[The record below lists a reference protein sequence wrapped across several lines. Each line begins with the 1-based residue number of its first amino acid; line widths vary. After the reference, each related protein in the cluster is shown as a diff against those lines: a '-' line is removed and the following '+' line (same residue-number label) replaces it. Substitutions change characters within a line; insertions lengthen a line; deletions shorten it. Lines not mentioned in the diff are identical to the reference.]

1 MCRKNRHSA
10 LIDQNGALRYDSDKN
25 TQDCSNREGMK
36 PKSRHRSAG
45 IRTWVPP
52 VLRALSTCAPVALL
66 SAPTTFAQT
75 TEPAALAGGI
85 PAQPLAHALEAFA
98 NQTGLQLVYVSGV
111 VRSQRSHAVPA
122 GLSAP
127 DALARMLEGTGLKFE
142 FLTPRSI
149 RILATSVGPPT
160 QMGTALPVDER
171 LPEITVTANRREEY
185 AQHVPMTIQVMTEA
199 TLAKLNV
206 TSFDDFVPYLP
217 GVTAHG
223 VGPGQSNI
231 YVRGLATG
239 AGGEQL
245 TGVVGSFPNV
255 AVYLDE
261 QSAQLPSRN
270 LDVYAADLE
279 RVEILEGP
287 QGTLFGAGAEAG
299 VLRYITNKPKLDLT
313 EAKVTAGYA
322 TTVHG
327 GPSGSVTATLNI
339 SLIPDRFAVRLVVYN
354 EQRGGYID
362 NIPSTFARAPTDLGI
377 KFHLDGQVPA
387 NSVVLDNFSIAA
399 RDINPVTYQGAR
411 VEALYR
417 INEDWDALIAQ
428 SNQSIEADGVS
439 TEMAENALGE
449 SLPELSTQLFN
460 PSHDHD
466 HFGNTALTING
477 RIGALQL
484 LYAGSY
490 LARKVDQVQD
500 YTQYVRGGLYADY
513 YQCVNPGPTFA
524 AAQCFTP
531 SATWHDVVRNTHQSH
546 ELRLSTPNE
555 GRVRGVGGLFYENYR
570 IQENSDWSILT
581 ALPYFQP
588 IAPPTGYF
596 TLNGS
601 PLLPNGSLV
610 KFWSNGAVFVPSPVT
625 SINPDVRP
633 LGNGFF
639 NDITRGYTQRA
650 AYASLDVELI
660 PEAVKLTVGTRYS
673 RTNTLEVGSSVG
685 STGCWLL
692 FDRSVPNPCLNH
704 SYLVNIDAQHLDKT
718 YSGYTS
724 RASLSWKV
732 TEDALLY
739 YTWSQGFR
747 AGGFNRAPV
756 APLYESPLAA
766 NGLPWQAQAV
776 EHGGYVAAVNF
787 APDTLTN
794 NELGWKTQ
802 WMDRRLQWDGTLY
815 QEDWNQTQV
824 ALSEPG
830 LVDFGVI
837 VNGGSYRVRG
847 VETSGVARVATGLT
861 VEAAA
866 AWNHSE
872 LVRQA
877 TLLWRDGTPIDFSVL
892 RDSHGNPV
900 ANPSGPLGSP
910 LAGAPPFQ
918 GNIRVRYE
926 FGRYS
931 YRAFAQIGAVH
942 QSHSLATTFHLGQD
956 LQGNSTVYD
965 LSAFTTYGVALGVA
979 KGAWL
984 VQLYAENLSDTRA
997 QLYTNYSQFY
1007 RAITVNRPRT
1017 IGLHFSCSFES
1028 K

>member
-1 MCRKNRHSA
+1 
-10 LIDQNGALRYDSDKN
+10 
-25 TQDCSNREGMK
+25 MK
-36 PKSRHRSAG
+36 RRTRHRSTG

-52 VLRALSTCAPVALL
+52 VLRALSVCSPAALL
-66 SAPTTFAQT
+66 SAPATLAQAA
-75 TEPAALAGGI
+75 EPAAPASGI
-85 PAQPLAHALEAFA
+85 PAQPLARALEAFA

-111 VRSQRSHAVPA
+111 VRNQTSRAVPA
-122 GLSAP
+122 GLGAP
-127 DALARMLEGTGLKFE
+127 DALARMLEGTGLRFE
-142 FLTPRSI
+142 YLTPRSI

-160 QMGTALPVDER
+160 QPSAALPVDET
-171 LPEITVTANRREEY
+171 LPEVIVTANRREEKL
-185 AQHVPMTIQVMTEA
+185 QHVPMTLQVLTGA
-199 TLAKLNV
+199 TLTKLNV
-206 TSFDDFVPYLP
+206 TTFDDFVTYLP
-217 GVTAHG
+217 GVIAHG

-239 AGGEQL
+239 AGGEQV
-245 TGVVGSFPNV
+245 TGVIGSFPNV

-279 RVEILEGP
+279 RIEILEGP

-299 VLRYITNKPKLDLT
+299 VLRYITNKPKLDRT
-313 EAKVTAGYA
+313 ETKVNAGSAMTA
-322 TTVHG
+322 HG
-327 GPSGSVTATLNI
+327 GPSFSIDATLNI
-339 SLIPDRFAVRLVVYN
+339 PLIPDKLAVRGVIYS

-362 NIPSTFARAPTDLGI
+362 NVPATFARAPTDLGI
-377 KFHLDGQVPA
+377 ANHFGGQVPT
-387 NSVVLDNFSIAA
+387 NSVVLNNSSIAA
-399 RDINPVTYQGAR
+399 TDFNPVTYKGAR

-439 TEMAENALGE
+439 TEMAANALGE

-460 PSHDHD
+460 PSHDQD

-477 RIGALQL
+477 RIGVLKL

-490 LARKVDQVQD
+490 LVRNVDQVQD

-531 SATWHDVVRNTHQSH
+531 STTWHDVVRNTHQSH
-546 ELRLSTPNE
+546 ELRLSTPGE
-555 GRVRGVGGLFYENYR
+555 GRVHGVGGLFYENYR
-570 IQENSDWSILT
+570 IQEQSDWSILT
-581 ALPYFQP
+581 ALPYFHP
-588 IAPPTGYF
+588 IGPPTGYF

-610 KFWSNGAVFVPSPVT
+610 KSWSEGAVFVPSPVT

-660 PEAVKLTVGTRYS
+660 PETLTLTVGTRYS
-673 RTNTLEVGSSVG
+673 STNTSEVGSTVG

-692 FDRSVPNPCLNH
+692 FDPTVPNPCVNH
-704 SYLVNIDAQHLDKT
+704 SYLFNIDAQHLDKT
-718 YSGYTS
+718 YSGFTS

-747 AGGFNRAPV
+747 AGGFNRAPI
-756 APLYESPLAA
+756 APVYDSPLAA
-766 NGLPWQAQAV
+766 NGRPWQVQAG
-776 EHGGYVAAVNF
+776 EHGGYVASVGF

-794 NELGWKTQ
+794 NEFGWKTQ
-802 WMDRRLQWDGTLY
+802 WMDRRLQWNGAFY

-824 ALSEPG
+824 ALSELG
-830 LVDFGVI
+830 VVNFGVI

-861 VEAAA
+861 IEAGA

-877 TLLWRDGTPIDFSVL
+877 TLLWRDGTPIDFSTL
-892 RDSHGNPV
+892 SYPNGQPV

-931 YRAFAQIGAVH
+931 YKAFAQIGAVH
-942 QSHSLATTFHLGQD
+942 QSHSFATIFHLGQD

-965 LSAFTTYGVALGVA
+965 LPAFTTYGGALGVA
-979 KGAWL
+979 KGAWR
-984 VQLYAENLSDTRA
+984 VQLYAENLTDTRA
-997 QLYTNYSQFY
+997 QLYANYSQFY
-1007 RAITVNRPRT
+1007 KAITVNRPRT
-1017 IGLHFSCSFES
+1017 IGLRFSYSFDGE
-1028 K
+1028 

>member
-1 MCRKNRHSA
+1 MKRK
-10 LIDQNGALRYDSDKN
+10 
-25 TQDCSNREGMK
+25 
-36 PKSRHRSAG
+36 PPHRSAG
-45 IRTWVPP
+45 IKTLLSP
-52 VLRALSTCAPVALL
+52 VLRALSICSPAVLLGAPATL
-66 SAPTTFAQT
+66 AQAA
-75 TEPAALAGGI
+75 EPAAPAGGI
-85 PAQPLAHALEAFA
+85 PAQPLARALEAFA

-111 VRSQRSHAVPA
+111 VRNQRSHAVPA
-122 GLSAP
+122 GLGASES
-127 DALARMLEGTGLKFE
+127 LTRMLEGTHLTFE
-142 FLTPRSI
+142 YLTPRSI

-160 QMGTALPVDER
+160 RSSTALPVDEPV
-171 LPEITVTANRREEY
+171 PEVIVTANRREENL
-185 AQHVPMTIQVMTEA
+185 QHVPMTLQVLTGV

-206 TSFDDFVPYLP
+206 VTFDDFVTYLP
-217 GVTAHG
+217 GVIAHG

-279 RVEILEGP
+279 RIEILEGP

-322 TTVHG
+322 TTAHG

-339 SLIPDRFAVRLVVYN
+339 PLIPDRFAVRAVIYS

-362 NIPSTFARAPTDLGI
+362 NVPATFARAPTDLGI
-377 KFHLDGQVPA
+377 ANHLGGQVPT
-387 NSVVLDNFSIAA
+387 NSVVLNNSSIAA
-399 RDINPVTYQGAR
+399 RDINPVTYKGVR
-411 VEALYR
+411 LEALYR

-428 SNQSIEADGVS
+428 SNQSTEADGVS
-439 TEMAENALGE
+439 TEMAANALGE

-460 PSHDHD
+460 PSHDQD
-466 HFGNTALTING
+466 HFGNTAVTING
-477 RIGALQL
+477 RIGALKL

-490 LARKVDQVQD
+490 LARNVDQVQD

-524 AAQCFTP
+524 AARCFTP
-531 SATWHDVVRNTHQSH
+531 STTWHDVVRNTHQSH
-546 ELRLSTPNE
+546 ELRLSTPSE
-555 GRVRGVGGLFYENYR
+555 GRVRGVGGLFYENYQ
-570 IQENSDWSILT
+570 IQEQSEWSILT

-588 IAPPTGYF
+588 IGPPTGYF
-596 TLNGS
+596 TVNGS

-610 KFWSNGAVFVPSPVT
+610 KFWSEGAVFVPSPVT

-650 AYASLDVELI
+650 AYASLDVGLI
-660 PEAVKLTVGTRYS
+660 PETLTLTVGTRYS

-685 STGCWLL
+685 SSIGCGLL
-692 FDRSVPNPCLNH
+692 LYPTVPNPCVNH
-704 SYLVNIDAQHLDKT
+704 SYLVNIDAQHLDKA

-756 APLYESPLAA
+756 APTFNSPLAA
-766 NGLPWQAQAV
+766 NGHENQAQATL
-776 EHGGYVAAVNF
+776 HGGYVAAVDF

-794 NELGWKTQ
+794 NEFGWKTQ
-802 WMDRRLQWDGTLY
+802 WMDRRLQWNGTLY

-824 ALSEPG
+824 ALSVLGE
-830 LVDFGVI
+830 VNFGVF

-847 VETSGVARVATGLT
+847 VETSGVARVVTGLT
-861 VEAAA
+861 VEAGA

-877 TLLWRDGTPIDFSVL
+877 TLLWRDGTPIDFSAL
-892 RDSHGNPV
+892 SYSNGQPV
-900 ANPSGPLGSP
+900 ANPSGPIGSP

-931 YRAFAQIGAVH
+931 YKAFAQIGAVH
-942 QSHSLATTFHLGQD
+942 QSHSLATIFHLGQD
-956 LQGNSTVYD
+956 LQNNSTVYD
-965 LSAFTTYGVALGVA
+965 LPAFTTLGAALGVA

-984 VQLYAENLSDTRA
+984 VQLYAENLTDTHA
-997 QLYTNYSQFY
+997 QLYANYSQFY
-1007 RAITVNRPRT
+1007 KAITVNRPRT
-1017 IGLHFSCSFES
+1017 MGLRFSYSFDGE
-1028 K
+1028 